1 MSSGPPKNV
10 KNGSSRVS
18 PRGPVFLSYR
28 HSDGAELALALAWAL
43 RASGVP
49 VWLDRSDLP
58 PGDTE
63 RRLEEAMQSGLS
75 GAVLLVTPDI
85 AASSVVREIELP
97 HLLRLEAEGG
107 FTLSIA
113 STVEGEAGGLDY
125 FAPDRLLSR
134 TVPDLRRLRQ
144 DPALNARDIANIA
157 RSHCRQRM
165 EALRVGIESAGQVI
179 DLNLQ
184 TRIVPAAIGPYGDL
198 VLRFRPPVPGDRRP
212 HRQGLEDLR
221 LFLSD
226 LPHLLE
232 IAGARHAR
240 VSGGA
245 HLSVAFA
252 LGAALPTT
260 LIGEVAAFDTA
271 GHAWS
276 ISDNAPAP
284 GTSTRLL
291 EIMDHSPRGASR
303 GDAVVYVDLLPTRS
317 DPAFDR
323 LVEAHPGRFASVF
336 HIRPVAEGNLL
347 PEDAGALVLV
357 PDMPFDKD
365 KEQVSL
371 MYDPMRRIY
380 EDMPALK
387 YKVELNETSRTHLKQ
402 IASRGEVS
410 ARKVKR
416 ALVLLKAD
424 EGLPDRDIASGLLI
438 SASTVGRVRTRFVKE
453 GLDSALNERPR
464 PGQKRK
470 LDGRQEA
477 HLIAVA
483 CSDAPEGH
491 ADWTLQLLAD
501 KVVAMGFAES
511 ISLETVRQV
520 LKKTSSSRGRRR
532 SGVSQR

>member
-1 MSSGPPKNV
+1 MSSAPPRDV
-10 KNGSSRVS
+10 KNGSGRVS

-28 HSDGAELALALAWAL
+28 HSDGAELALSLAWAL

-85 AASSVVREIELP
+85 AASSVVKETELP
-97 HLLRLEAEGG
+97 HLLRLEAEGA

-113 STVEGEAGGLDY
+113 STIEAESGGLDY
-125 FAPDRLLSR
+125 SAPDRLLSR

-165 EALRVGIESAGQVI
+165 EALRAGIESAGQVI

-232 IAGARHAR
+232 IAGAKHAR

-260 LIGEVAAFDTA
+260 LIGEVSAFDTA

-291 EIMDHSPRGASR
+291 EVMDHSPRGASK

-336 HIRPVAEGNLL
+336 HIRPLAEGNLL
-347 PEDAGALVLV
+347 PEDAGAIVSEASHAIRQAASRSETSEVNLLLRCPWTVALLLGRTLNTIR
-357 PDMPFDKD
+357 
-365 KEQVSL
+365 VSL
-371 MYDPMRRIY
+371 YEWEDGPDDCDSPVAPRYLPSLVVRSGAGGSPIERVVLPM
-380 EDMPALK
+380 
-387 YKVELNETSRTHLKQ
+387 
-402 IASRGEVS
+402 
-410 ARKVKR
+410 
-416 ALVLLKAD
+416 
-424 EGLPDRDIASGLLI
+424 
-438 SASTVGRVRTRFVKE
+438 
-453 GLDSALNERPR
+453 
-464 PGQKRK
+464 
-470 LDGRQEA
+470 RQEA
-477 HLIAVA
+477 L
-483 CSDAPEGH
+483 
-491 ADWTLQLLAD
+491 T
-501 KVVAMGFAES
+501 
-511 ISLETVRQV
+511 
-520 LKKTSSSRGRRR
+520 
-532 SGVSQR
+532 

>member
-1 MSSGPPKNV
+1 MSSNV
-10 KNGSSRVS
+10 KNGSSRTS

-28 HSDGAELALALAWAL
+28 HSDGADLAMALAWAL
-43 RASGVP
+43 RVSGVP

-85 AASSVVREIELP
+85 AVSSVVKEIELP
-97 HLLRLEAEGG
+97 QLLRLEAEGA

-113 STVEGEAGGLDY
+113 STIKAGSGGLDY
-125 FAPDRLLSR
+125 SAPDRLLCR
-134 TVPDLRRLRQ
+134 TVPDLKGLRQ
-144 DPALNARDIANIA
+144 DPALTSRDIANIA

-165 EALRVGIESAGQVI
+165 EALREGIESAGQVI
-179 DLNLQ
+179 DINLQ
-184 TRIVPAAIGPYGDL
+184 TRIVPSAIGPYGDL
-198 VLRFRPPVPGDRRP
+198 VVRLRPPTPGDRRP

-232 IAGARHAR
+232 IAGARHGR

-260 LIGEVAAFDTA
+260 LIGNVDAVDTA

-291 EIMDHSPRGASR
+291 NIMDRSPRDAPA

-317 DPAFDR
+317 DSAFDR
-323 LVEAHPGRFASVF
+323 LVQVRLGQLACVF

-347 PEDAGALVLV
+347 PEDAGAIVAEASHAIRQAASRSETSEVHLLLRCPWTVALLLGRTLNTIR
-357 PDMPFDKD
+357 
-365 KEQVSL
+365 VSL
-371 MYDPMRRIY
+371 YEWEDGPDDCDSPVEPRYLPSLVVRSGAGGSPIERVVMPM
-380 EDMPALK
+380 
-387 YKVELNETSRTHLKQ
+387 
-402 IASRGEVS
+402 
-410 ARKVKR
+410 
-416 ALVLLKAD
+416 
-424 EGLPDRDIASGLLI
+424 
-438 SASTVGRVRTRFVKE
+438 
-453 GLDSALNERPR
+453 
-464 PGQKRK
+464 
-470 LDGRQEA
+470 RQEA
-477 HLIAVA
+477 SA
-483 CSDAPEGH
+483 
-491 ADWTLQLLAD
+491 
-501 KVVAMGFAES
+501 
-511 ISLETVRQV
+511 
-520 LKKTSSSRGRRR
+520 
-532 SGVSQR
+532 